1 MYTERKRWL
10 FCQRILRGSFA
21 SREVFYAGITC
32 GPRNLHVAERVGVN
46 VSGTCRLSVTVCFV
60 SFLVLPA
67 EAVSFLILWVHVP
80 FTESRIPKPFT
91 YMYLLFLPFAS

>member
-1 MYTERKRWL
+1 M
-10 FCQRILRGSFA
+10 
-21 SREVFYAGITC
+21 FYAGITC

-46 VSGTCRLSVTVCFV
+46 VSGTCRLSVNVCFV